1 VTAPDKEYLAVH
13 VLVTGGAGFIGSV
26 TAAALLDAGHSV
38 TVADDLSAGHREAV
52 PTGAEL
58 VEVNVTDPAAIAP
71 VVQVGDFDACLH
83 FAALIEAGVSM
94 QQPERFFAV
103 NTAGS
108 AQLLRVL
115 LDAGVPRFVLSSTA
129 AVYGEPTTDVLD
141 ESAPLAPTNVYGESK
156 LMIERMLAWHHR
168 IHGLRV
174 ASLRYFN
181 AAGGTP
187 ERGERH
193 DPETHLIPLV
203 LQVAL
208 GQRPSISIFG
218 TDYPTPDG
226 TAVRDY
232 IHVLDLA
239 DAHVRALEALD
250 EHGHLVCNLGNGHG
264 YSVNEVVEAAR
275 RVTGHEIPAE
285 PAPRR
290 SGDPA
295 RLVASSQRARDLL
308 GWSPRRP
315 ALDDIV
321 RDAWA
326 FARTTAQEPSR

>member
-1 VTAPDKEYLAVH
+1 
-13 VLVTGGAGFIGSV
+13 
-26 TAAALLDAGHSV
+26 
-38 TVADDLSAGHREAV
+38 
-52 PTGAEL
+52 
-58 VEVNVTDPAAIAP
+58 
-71 VVQVGDFDACLH
+71 
-83 FAALIEAGVSM
+83 
-94 QQPERFFAV
+94 
-103 NTAGS
+103 
-108 AQLLRVL
+108 LLRV
-115 LDAGVPRFVLSSTA
+115 VLGRLA
-129 AVYGEPTTDVLD
+129 
-141 ESAPLAPTNVYGESK
+141 SA
-156 LMIERMLAWHHR
+156 
-168 IHGLRV
+168 
-174 ASLRYFN
+174 
-181 AAGGTP
+181 
-187 ERGERH
+187 
-193 DPETHLIPLV
+193 IPLV

-218 TDYPTPDG
+218 DDYPTPDG

-308 GWSPRRP
+308 GWTPERP

-326 FARTTAQEPSR
+326 FARTTAAQEPSR